1 MAWMA
6 VKSCEGRGGAT
17 KKETPLYTG
26 RRVPT
31 EQRAAGRRTRTEN
44 RLWPSSRVGC
54 AHGARKTVL
63 QVAESKKSPRDM
75 CRAAAAAVLPDACS
89 CCCCCC
95 CCDCGPS
102 ANDTTAVIRAVAT
115 SRAMRTGADC
125 DLRAFHRIAGLAKS
139 AIAG

>member
-1 MAWMA
+1 
-6 VKSCEGRGGAT
+6 VDGYEESRGKGGAT

-75 CRAAAAAVLPDACS
+75 CRAAAAVLPDACS

-102 ANDTTAVIRAVAT
+102 GNDTTAVIRAAT

-125 DLRAFHRIAGLAKS
+125 DLRAFHRIAGQAKS